1 MVEQFKTINLAIEL
15 AGLVLCALGSVLACA
30 VGTLEKNTKK
40 YFLLFFIALFVNT
53 ICNMTGQILR
63 GMSGSGIR
71 AALYIANYGEFA
83 LTICITIIS
92 TKLLLSLIDKEKKWK
107 KLNIIIWSYFCFE
120 IALLTISQFTGLYY
134 IIDANN
140 VYHRANGYFISII
153 LSELV
158 VLFNIALI
166 IKYRKSLSRTE
177 KIAFGI
183 YFAVP
188 FVATVIQGFIYGI
201 YFTLF
206 SEIFS
211 ALTMFIFILTEQTRE
226 YYRKKQ
232 ENLEMKTAVMLSQ
245 IQPHFLYN
253 TLNNIYRLC
262 KGNEEAQTAVLYFSN
277 FLETNMHSLEEHKPV
292 PFSTERE
299 HTEKYI
305 HLRKLSMGEY
315 LSAVFD
321 CEEEGFFIPSLTVQ
335 PLVENAIKH
344 GIGKQYE
351 GGTVT
356 IRTRRGK
363 DAFIVTVEDDG
374 VGFDTSKEIT
384 DKEKHIGI
392 KSVRERLLAMVG
404 GTLDI
409 QSEIGKGTVC
419 TITIPFEGMNK

>member
-1 MVEQFKTINLAIEL
+1 MP
-15 AGLVLCALGSVLACA
+15 
-30 VGTLEKNTKK
+30 
-40 YFLLFFIALFVNT
+40 FIVSIA
-53 ICNMTGQILR
+53 QI
-63 GMSGSGIR
+63 
-71 AALYIANYGEFA
+71 
-83 LTICITIIS
+83 
-92 TKLLLSLIDKEKKWK
+92 
-107 KLNIIIWSYFCFE
+107 
-120 IALLTISQFTGLYY
+120 
-134 IIDANN
+134 
-140 VYHRANGYFISII
+140 
-153 LSELV
+153 
-158 VLFNIALI
+158 
-166 IKYRKSLSRTE
+166 
-177 KIAFGI
+177 
-183 YFAVP
+183 
-188 FVATVIQGFIYGI
+188 FIYGI
-201 YFTLF
+201 YITLF
-206 SEIFS
+206 SENFS
-211 ALTMFIFILTEQTRE
+211 ALILFVFILLQQTEQ
-226 YYRKKQ
+226 YYLKEQ
-232 ENLEMKTAVMLSQ
+232 ELKEMRIAVMLSQ

-277 FLETNMHSLEEHKPV
+277 FLETNMHSLEERKPV

-315 LSAVFD
+315 LNAVFD

-356 IRTRRGK
+356 IRTRK
-363 DAFIVTVEDDG
+363 DNNAFIVTVEDDG